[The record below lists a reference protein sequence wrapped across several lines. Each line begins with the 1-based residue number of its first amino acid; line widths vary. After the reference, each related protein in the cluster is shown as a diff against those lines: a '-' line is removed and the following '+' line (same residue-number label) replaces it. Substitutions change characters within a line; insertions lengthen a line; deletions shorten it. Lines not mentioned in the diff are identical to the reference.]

1 MATSGLTSKQVEAL
15 ASESNI
21 PPRSRMEE
29 ICNDLELEID
39 LANISTIDLHRY
51 LSKECTQLFE
61 ELKKFKHGI
70 KSDLYPSLNSLESSQ
85 IPNVEQYLLLVLLE
99 LELG

>member
-1 MATSGLTSKQVEAL
+1 MATSGLTKKQLKAL
-15 ASESNI
+15 CAESNT
-21 PPRSRMEE
+21 PPGSRMEE
-29 ICNDLELEID
+29 ICSDLELEID

-61 ELKKFKHGI
+61 ELKKFKRGI
-70 KSDLYPSLNSLESSQ
+70 KSDLYPSINSLKTSQ